1 MNETESNEIIED
13 TILTFDQWLEN
24 VEKMQR
30 LLPSAHNT
38 FLDIPSV
45 KYLAP
50 VVSGFMSMPVGVYQ
64 GQTLTCKTM
73 QCDDISEARSY
84 FANLGKPVI
93 LYQAL
98 WCPTWPLFKGNHQDT
113 FEPIEFDPPKFA
125 SALMIK
131 SSNHWRIRFAIVG
144 EG

>member
-1 MNETESNEIIED
+1 MNDTQEILDD
-13 TILTFDQWLEN
+13 TTLTFDQWLEN

-45 KYLAP
+45 KYLET
-50 VVSGFMSMPVGVYQ
+50 VVAGFMAMPVGLYQ
-64 GQTLTCKTM
+64 GQVLTCKTM
-73 QCDDISEARSY
+73 RCDDISEFRSY
-84 FANLGKPVI
+84 VTNLGKPVI

-98 WCPTWPLFKGNHQDT
+98 WCPVWPLFKGNHIDT
-113 FEPIEFDPPKFA
+113 FEPVDFDPPKFA
-125 SALMIK
+125 SALMPRE
-131 SSNHWRIRFAIVG
+131 SNHWRIRFAVVG